1 MAVPTDP
8 GGMTTRKRRHI
19 DVCLDDRVAYSG
31 VTTGLERYCLPY
43 NALTQTS
50 LAHIDLSTEFL
61 GASLRA
67 PILIGAMTGGA
78 ELSGTINRNLAA
90 AAQRLGVGMM
100 LGSQRIMLDS
110 ALGEEAASSFTVRG
124 VAPDVLLFGNI
135 GLSQLTVAAVD
146 DISNA
151 LKRVGADVLA
161 VHANPL
167 QEAVQRNGDSDF
179 AGSIDR
185 LREVAGALE
194 YPVLLKE
201 VGHGIGASAVAELTG
216 PSGEPP
222 VAAIDVAG
230 AGGTSW
236 SRVEQLVR
244 VRRAALSRLSRLGDT
259 HSTGD
264 RGGAGGAAHY
274 PAGHL
279 RRYSHRHGRGQSAG
293 VGRRRGRDRASAARC
308 GDRLFWRRNR
318 LAAAVHRRAGNLP
331 ARCRGGRSSGPARY
345 RRDTDA
351 VSTGDWRPQLR
362 RVNQAGSVC
371 FVGLLFTVAR
381 AVVDLACCATSSLS
395 NFDIAAIIAVNT
407 R

>member
-1 MAVPTDP
+1 VTTDP

-31 VTTGLERYCLPY
+31 VTTGLERYWLPY

-90 AAQRLGVGMM
+90 AAQRLGIGMM

-110 ALGEEAASSFTVRG
+110 ALGEQAASSFTVRD

-135 GLSQLTVAAVD
+135 GLSQLTVAAVS

-151 LKRVGADVLA
+151 LKRVEADVLA
-161 VHANPL
+161 VHTNPL
-167 QEAVQRNGDSDF
+167 QEAVQRDGDSDF
-179 AGSIDR
+179 SGSIDR
-185 LREVAGALE
+185 LREVVGTLG

-201 VGHGIGASAVAELTG
+201 VGHGIGRSAVAELTG
-216 PSGEPP
+216 PSGESP

-244 VRRAALSRLSRLGDT
+244 YGELRYPDLADWGIPTARAIVEVREALPTIPLVASGGIRTGMDAAKALALGADVV
-259 HSTGD
+259 
-264 RGGAGGAAHY
+264 A
-274 PAGHL
+274 
-279 RRYSHRHGRGQSAG
+279 
-293 VGRRRGRDRASAARC
+293 VARP
-308 GDRLFWRRNR
+308 L
-318 LAAAVHRRAGNLP
+318 LAAAIESA
-331 ARCRGGRSSGPARY
+331 
-345 RRDTDA
+345 D
-351 VSTGDWRPQLR
+351 
-362 RVNQAGSVC
+362 
-371 FVGLLFTVAR
+371 
-381 AVVDLACCATSSLS
+381 AVVDWLQRFIDELRICLHGAGAADLRALR
-395 NFDIAAIIAVNT
+395 DIGVT
-407 R
+407 PMP